1 MNKLEFI
8 PTIAPI
14 VQKVNSERGN
24 PLFSSVVIAQAI
36 WETGWGQSSLMMRA
50 KAIFG
55 IKATKTWKGK
65 VYNANTKECY
75 DGVNM
80 TTISACFRAYDS
92 FEESINDYFDLITKA
107 SRYKKAV
114 NAISAYECI
123 KAIKEG
129 GYATDPN
136 YISNIM
142 GTIKSNN
149 LTQYDNSQPVENIV
163 NNLTNQGVVTYTVVK
178 GDTLSQIASRY
189 RTTYQKLA
197 EYNNIENPNLI
208 YPGQVIKIPDTNSK
222 VVSQV
227 TYTVKSGDTLS
238 SIAERYKLSWK
249 KLYEKNKDV
258 IGDDPDKIYPGQ
270 KLVI

>member
-1 MNKLEFI
+1 MNKLQFI

-14 VQKVNSERGN
+14 VQKVNKERGN

-36 WETGWGQSSLMMRA
+36 WETGWGQSQLMMNA

-65 VYNANTKECY
+65 VYNAKTKECY

-92 FEESINDYFDLITKA
+92 FEESIKDYFDLITKTK
-107 SRYKKAV
+107 RYAKAL
-114 NAISAYECI
+114 NSISAYECI
-123 KAIKEG
+123 KAIKDG

-136 YISNIM
+136 YVNNIIS
-142 GTIKSNN
+142 TIKSNN
-149 LTQYDNSQPVENIV
+149 LTQYDNVESVENIV
-163 NNLTNQGVVTYTVVK
+163 NNLTNENTYMVQK
-178 GDTLSQIASRY
+178 GDTLIQIASRY

-197 EYNNIENPNLI
+197 EYNKIENPDLI
-208 YPGQVIKIPDTNSK
+208 YPGQVIKIPKSDK
-222 VVSQV
+222 VIAQV

-238 SIAERYKLSWK
+238 SIAEKYNISWK
-249 KLYEKNKDV
+249 KIYEKNKDV
-258 IGDDPDKIYPGQ
+258 IGDDPDLIFPGQ